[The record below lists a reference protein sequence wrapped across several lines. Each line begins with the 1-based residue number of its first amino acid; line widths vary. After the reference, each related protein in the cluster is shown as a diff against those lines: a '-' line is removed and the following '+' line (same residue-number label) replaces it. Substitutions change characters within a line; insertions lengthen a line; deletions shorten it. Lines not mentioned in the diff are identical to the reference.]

1 MRRLVIVVLLVA
13 ALVSIPAGLLL
24 LPRPEKGVGELALE
38 SLQEGLAFPVSLAM
52 TEDGRIFY
60 NELREGGVRILRDGE
75 LLEQPFV
82 SLDVVQLPETGL
94 LGIALDP
101 SFATQPFVY
110 LYYTY
115 TSGDGISNRISRFR
129 DLGDVA
135 GPEEILLD
143 NIPANSRH
151 NSGRLLFGPDGKL
164 YASVGDAL
172 DPDQA
177 QDPSSLGGKIL
188 RINPDGSVPQDNPL
202 GDTYSYLVGIRNVF
216 GMDFTPGGLLL
227 FTENGPAGNDELNR
241 GRPGL
246 NYGWP
251 VVQGEAQDQRF
262 EDPILVFNPSI
273 APTGLAFYT
282 GGGLGEGYAGSAF
295 FGSWNEGT
303 LNRVIGDVEGDGV
316 NFTSAVELQSG
327 PRGILDVMNGPD
339 GHLYVSTQDGVFRV
353 VIRESQDAIPG
364 HPYLS
369 QRLYARDS
377 PIDPSGL
384 GLWRSDWMTS
394 RAPVNDGPPSENLQK
409 S

>member
-1 MRRLVIVVLLVA
+1 MDRRRLVIVVLLVA

-38 SLQEGLAFPVSLAM
+38 SVQEGLAFPVSLAM

-101 SFATQPFVY
+101 SFATRPFVY

-188 RINPDGSVPQDNPL
+188 RMNPDGSVPQDNPL

-216 GMDFTPGGLLL
+216 GMDFTRGGLL
-227 FTENGPAGNDELNR
+227 
-241 GRPGL
+241 
-246 NYGWP
+246 
-251 VVQGEAQDQRF
+251 
-262 EDPILVFNPSI
+262 
-273 APTGLAFYT
+273 
-282 GGGLGEGYAGSAF
+282 
-295 FGSWNEGT
+295 
-303 LNRVIGDVEGDGV
+303 
-316 NFTSAVELQSG
+316 
-327 PRGILDVMNGPD
+327 
-339 GHLYVSTQDGVFRV
+339 
-353 VIRESQDAIPG
+353 
-364 HPYLS
+364 
-369 QRLYARDS
+369 
-377 PIDPSGL
+377 
-384 GLWRSDWMTS
+384 
-394 RAPVNDGPPSENLQK
+394 
-409 S
+409 